1 MRTSGIPL
9 NCGNGISI
17 LERLIGNHMPIKRIP
32 TTSAQ
37 LGMYLCGIDRS
48 WLNTPFL
55 VHRFLI
61 KYSSDIAK
69 LQQAGIQEITI
80 DTDRGRDVASDSEPP
95 QAQDDEVSSKQ
106 DSPIPD
112 SSAPPEVERLQQLS
126 PSIQGKSLS
135 GELTTMKLVRKYMLE
150 GVQDILHT
158 LQKTGGLAIEQVHQ
172 ITESVMAETLG
183 HEEACIAMI
192 RTRDFSPALYDHAL
206 AVSTLGVLLGRAVG
220 LDNTAL
226 QHLASAGLLHDAG
239 LLNIP
244 QVLHRP
250 LNQLSDS
257 ELGLYH
263 KHPRR
268 GVDMLSQ
275 QSCLAD
281 EVDTLIREHHIAL
294 DGSGYPANI
303 DSAKIQ
309 TPTRILRIVD
319 EYDELLTGHHTG
331 NPLPVRIALQT
342 LYQQGRKGL
351 IDGELVATFIN
362 LIGIYP
368 TYALVEL
375 STGERGIVTANSR
388 DNLLQPTI
396 LLIQDAIHQP
406 LPEPIPFNFSV
417 LSSHGPRPEI
427 VRVLA
432 PEQVGIDLD
441 SALENWMTL

>member
-1 MRTSGIPL
+1 
-9 NCGNGISI
+9 
-17 LERLIGNHMPIKRIP
+17 
-32 TTSAQ
+32 
-37 LGMYLCGIDRS
+37 MYLCGIDRS
-48 WLNTPFL
+48 WLDTPFL
-55 VHRFLI
+55 LHRFLI
-61 KYSSDIAK
+61 KSSSDIVK

-80 DTDRGRDVASDSEPP
+80 DTDRGLDVASDSKPP
-95 QAQDDEVSSKQ
+95 QTQDNDVSSTP
-106 DSPIPD
+106 DPTIPA
-112 SSAPPEVERLQQLS
+112 SSVQTEVERLQQLP
-126 PSIQGKSLS
+126 PSAQGKSLS
-135 GELTTMKLVRKYMLE
+135 GELTTMKLVQKYMLE

-158 LQKTGGLAIEQVHQ
+158 LEKTGGLAMEQVHQ

-206 AVSTLGVLLGRAVG
+206 AVSTLAVLLGRAVG
-220 LDNTAL
+220 LDHTAL

-244 QVLHRP
+244 QILHRP
-250 LNQLSDS
+250 LNQLSES
-257 ELGLYH
+257 ELGMYQR
-263 KHPRR
+263 HPRR
-268 GVDMLSQ
+268 GVEMLSQ
-275 QSCLAD
+275 QSSLPD

-294 DGSGYPANI
+294 DGSGYPANF
-303 DSAKIQ
+303 DPAKIQ
-309 TPTRILRIVD
+309 TPSRILRIVD

-342 LYQQGRKGL
+342 LYQQGKKGQL
-351 IDGELVATFIN
+351 DGELVATFIN

-388 DNLLQPTI
+388 DNLLHPTI

-406 LPEPIPFNFSV
+406 LSEPIPFNFSI
-417 LSSHGPRPEI
+417 LASHEPRPEI

-432 PEQVGIDLD
+432 PEQIGIDLD

>member
-1 MRTSGIPL
+1 
-9 NCGNGISI
+9 
-17 LERLIGNHMPIKRIP
+17 
-32 TTSAQ
+32 
-37 LGMYLCGIDRS
+37 MYLCGIDRS
-48 WLNTPFL
+48 WLDTPFL
-55 VHRFLI
+55 LHRFLI
-61 KYSSDIAK
+61 KSSSDIVK

-80 DTDRGRDVASDSEPP
+80 DTDRGLDVASDSKPP
-95 QAQDDEVSSKQ
+95 QTQDNDVSSTP
-106 DSPIPD
+106 DPTIPA
-112 SSAPPEVERLQQLS
+112 SSVQTEVERLQQLP
-126 PSIQGKSLS
+126 PSAQGKSLS
-135 GELTTMKLVRKYMLE
+135 GELTTMKLVQKYMLE

-158 LQKTGGLAIEQVHQ
+158 LEKTGGLAMEQVHQ

-206 AVSTLGVLLGRAVG
+206 AVSTLAVLLGRAVG
-220 LDNTAL
+220 LDHTAL

-244 QVLHRP
+244 QILHRP
-250 LNQLSDS
+250 LNQLSES
-257 ELGLYH
+257 ELGMYQR
-263 KHPRR
+263 HPRR
-268 GVDMLSQ
+268 GVEMLSQ
-275 QSCLAD
+275 QSSLPN

-294 DGSGYPANI
+294 DGSGYPANF
-303 DSAKIQ
+303 DPAKIQ
-309 TPTRILRIVD
+309 TPSRILRIVD

-342 LYQQGRKGL
+342 LYQQGKKDQL
-351 IDGELVATFIN
+351 DGELVATFIN

-388 DNLLQPTI
+388 DNLLHPTI

-406 LPEPIPFNFSV
+406 LSEPIPFNFSI
-417 LSSHGPRPEI
+417 LASHEPRPEI

-432 PEQVGIDLD
+432 PEQIGIDLD

>member
-1 MRTSGIPL
+1 MA
-9 NCGNGISI
+9 
-17 LERLIGNHMPIKRIP
+17 IKRIP

-37 LGMYLCGIDRS
+37 VGMYLCGIDRS

-61 KYSSDIAK
+61 KCSSDIAK
-69 LQQAGIQEITI
+69 LQQAGIEEITI
-80 DTDRGRDVASDSEPP
+80 DTDRGHDVPSDSEPP
-95 QAQDDEVSSKQ
+95 QTQDDELSSKQ
-106 DSPIPD
+106 DPPIPD
-112 SSAPPEVERLQQLS
+112 SSVPPEAERLQQLS

-206 AVSTLGVLLGRAVG
+206 AVSTLAVLLGRAVG

-239 LLNIP
+239 LLNLP

-257 ELGLYH
+257 ELGLYQ

-268 GVDMLSQ
+268 GADMLSQ

-303 DSAKIQ
+303 DPAKIQ

-331 NPLPVRIALQT
+331 KPLAVRVALQT

-351 IDGELVATFIN
+351 LDGELVATFIN

-417 LSSHGPRPEI
+417 LSSHEPRPEI

>member
-1 MRTSGIPL
+1 MA
-9 NCGNGISI
+9 
-17 LERLIGNHMPIKRIP
+17 IKRIP

-37 LGMYLCGIDRS
+37 VGMYLCGIDRS

-61 KYSSDIAK
+61 KCSSDIAK

-95 QAQDDEVSSKQ
+95 QTQDDEVSSTP
-106 DSPIPD
+106 DPPIPD
-112 SSAPPEVERLQQLS
+112 SSVPPEVERLQQLS

-158 LQKTGGLAIEQVHQ
+158 LHKTGGLAIEQVHQ

-206 AVSTLGVLLGRAVG
+206 AVSTLGVFLGRAVG
-220 LDNTAL
+220 LDNTVL
-226 QHLASAGLLHDAG
+226 QHLASAGLLHDVG

-257 ELGLYH
+257 ELCLYH

-268 GVDMLSQ
+268 GVEMLSQ
-275 QSCLAD
+275 QSCLTD

-294 DGSGYPANI
+294 DGSGYPVNI
-303 DSAKIQ
+303 ESAKIQ
-309 TPTRILRIVD
+309 TSTRILRIAD

-351 IDGELVATFIN
+351 LDGELVATFIN

-417 LSSHGPRPEI
+417 LTSHEPRPEI

>member
-1 MRTSGIPL
+1 MA
-9 NCGNGISI
+9 
-17 LERLIGNHMPIKRIP
+17 IKRIP

-37 LGMYLCGIDRS
+37 VGMYLCGIDRS
-48 WLNTPFL
+48 WLKTPFL

-61 KYSSDIAK
+61 KSSSDIAK
-69 LQQAGIQEITI
+69 LEQAGIQEIII
-80 DTDRGRDVASDSEPP
+80 DTDRGHDVAPDPEPP
-95 QAQDDEVSSKQ
+95 HTHDDVSSTPN
-106 DSPIPD
+106 SPIPD
-112 SSAPPEVERLQQLS
+112 SSHPPGIARLGQLS
-126 PSIQGKSLS
+126 PSVQGKSLS
-135 GELTTMKLVRKYMLE
+135 GELTTMKMVRMYMLE

-158 LQKTGGLAIEQVHQ
+158 LQKTGRLAMEQVHQ
-172 ITESVMAETLG
+172 ITESVMAESLR

-192 RTRDFSPALYDHAL
+192 QTRNFSPALFDHAL
-206 AVSTLGVLLGRAVG
+206 AVSTLAVLLGRAVG
-220 LDNTAL
+220 LDNAAL

-250 LNQLSDS
+250 LNQLSDA
-257 ELGLYH
+257 ELVLYH
-263 KHPRR
+263 KHPHR
-268 GVDMLSQ
+268 GVEMLSQ
-275 QSCLAD
+275 QSSLSD
-281 EVDTLIREHHIAL
+281 EVDTLIREHHTAL
-294 DGSGYPANI
+294 DGTGHPANS
-303 DSAKIQ
+303 DPAKIH
-309 TPTRILRIVD
+309 TPSRILRIVD

-331 NPLPVRIALQT
+331 NPLPVRSALQS
-342 LYQQGRKGL
+342 LYQQGKKGL
-351 IDGELVATFIN
+351 LDGALVATFIN

-417 LSSHGPRPEI
+417 LSSHESRPEI

>member
-1 MRTSGIPL
+1 MS
-9 NCGNGISI
+9 
-17 LERLIGNHMPIKRIP
+17 IKRIP
-32 TTSAQ
+32 TISAQ
-37 LGMYLCGIDRS
+37 VGMYLCGIDRS
-48 WLNTPFL
+48 WLDTPFL
-55 VHRFLI
+55 LHRFLI
-61 KYSSDIAK
+61 KSSSDIVK

-80 DTDRGRDVASDSEPP
+80 DTDRGLDVASDSKPP
-95 QAQDDEVSSKQ
+95 QTQDNDVSSTP
-106 DSPIPD
+106 DPTIPA
-112 SSAPPEVERLQQLS
+112 SSVQTEVERLQQLP
-126 PSIQGKSLS
+126 PSAQGKSLS
-135 GELTTMKLVRKYMLE
+135 GELTTMKLVQKYMLE

-158 LQKTGGLAIEQVHQ
+158 LEKTGGLAMEQVHQ
-172 ITESVMAETLG
+172 ITESVMAETLE

-206 AVSTLGVLLGRAVG
+206 AVSTLAVLLGRAVG
-220 LDNTAL
+220 LDHTAL

-244 QVLHRP
+244 QILHRP
-250 LNQLSDS
+250 LNQLSES
-257 ELGLYH
+257 ELGMYQR
-263 KHPRR
+263 HPRR
-268 GVDMLSQ
+268 GVEMLSQ
-275 QSCLAD
+275 QSSLPN

-294 DGSGYPANI
+294 DGSGYPANF
-303 DSAKIQ
+303 DPAKIQ
-309 TPTRILRIVD
+309 TPSRILRIVD

-342 LYQQGRKGL
+342 LYQQGKKDQL
-351 IDGELVATFIN
+351 DGELVATFIN

-388 DNLLQPTI
+388 DNLLHPTI

-406 LPEPIPFNFSV
+406 LSEPIPFNFSI
-417 LSSHGPRPEI
+417 LASHEPRPEI

-432 PEQVGIDLD
+432 PEQIGIDLD

>member
-1 MRTSGIPL
+1 MA
-9 NCGNGISI
+9 
-17 LERLIGNHMPIKRIP
+17 IKRIP
-32 TTSAQ
+32 ITSAQ
-37 LGMYLCGIDRS
+37 VGMYLCGIDRS

-61 KYSSDIAK
+61 KSSSHIAK

-80 DTDRGRDVASDSEPP
+80 DTDRGLDVGADSEPP
-95 QAQDDEVSSKQ
+95 HTHHDVPSIPDP
-106 DSPIPD
+106 PIPD
-112 SSAPPEVERLQQLS
+112 FAVPTDVERLEQLS
-126 PSIQGKSLS
+126 SSVQGKSLS
-135 GELTTMKLVRKYMLE
+135 GELTTIKLVQKYMLE

-158 LQKTGGLAIEQVHQ
+158 LQKTGGLAMEQVHQ

-192 RTRDFSPALYDHAL
+192 RTRDFSPALYNHAL
-206 AVSTLGVLLGRAVG
+206 AVSTLAVLLGRAVG
-220 LDNTAL
+220 LENTAL
-226 QHLASAGLLHDAG
+226 RHLASAGLLHDAG

-244 QVLHRP
+244 QVINRP
-250 LNQLSDS
+250 LNQLSNS

-263 KHPRR
+263 KHPQR
-268 GVDMLSQ
+268 GVLMLSQ
-275 QSCLAD
+275 QSSLAD
-281 EVDTLIREHHIAL
+281 EVDTLIREHHMAL
-294 DGSGYPANI
+294 DGSGYPSNI
-303 DSAKIQ
+303 DPEKIQ
-309 TPTRILRIVD
+309 TSSRILRIVD

-331 NPLPVRIALQT
+331 NPLSVRIALQT
-342 LYQQGRKGL
+342 LYRQGKKRL
-351 IDGELVATFIN
+351 LDGALVATFIN

-375 STGERGIVTANSR
+375 STGERGIVTENSR

-396 LLIQDAIHQP
+396 LLIQDALHQP
-406 LPEPIPFNFSV
+406 LSEPIPFNFSV
-417 LSSHGPRPEI
+417 LSSQESRPEI

>member
-1 MRTSGIPL
+1 
-9 NCGNGISI
+9 
-17 LERLIGNHMPIKRIP
+17 
-32 TTSAQ
+32 
-37 LGMYLCGIDRS
+37 MYLCGIDRS
-48 WLNTPFL
+48 WLDTPFL
-55 VHRFLI
+55 LHRFLI
-61 KYSSDIAK
+61 KSSSDIVK

-80 DTDRGRDVASDSEPP
+80 DTDRGLDVASDSKPP
-95 QAQDDEVSSKQ
+95 QTQDNDVSSTP
-106 DSPIPD
+106 DPTIPA
-112 SSAPPEVERLQQLS
+112 SSVQTEVERLQQLP
-126 PSIQGKSLS
+126 PSAQGKSLS
-135 GELTTMKLVRKYMLE
+135 GELTTMKLVQKYMLE

-158 LQKTGGLAIEQVHQ
+158 LEKTGGLAMEQVHQ

-206 AVSTLGVLLGRAVG
+206 AVSTLAVLLGRAVG
-220 LDNTAL
+220 LDHTAL
-226 QHLASAGLLHDAG
+226 QHLASAGLLHDTG

-244 QVLHRP
+244 QILHRP
-250 LNQLSDS
+250 LNQLSES
-257 ELGLYH
+257 ELGMYQR
-263 KHPRR
+263 HPRR
-268 GVDMLSQ
+268 GVEMLSQ
-275 QSCLAD
+275 QSSLPN

-294 DGSGYPANI
+294 DGSGYPANF
-303 DSAKIQ
+303 DPAKIQ
-309 TPTRILRIVD
+309 TPSRILRIVD

-342 LYQQGRKGL
+342 LYQQGKKDQL
-351 IDGELVATFIN
+351 DGELVATFIN

-388 DNLLQPTI
+388 DNLLHPTI

-406 LPEPIPFNFSV
+406 LSEPIPFNFSI
-417 LSSHGPRPEI
+417 LASHEPRPEI

-432 PEQVGIDLD
+432 PEQIGIDLD

>member
-1 MRTSGIPL
+1 MA
-9 NCGNGISI
+9 
-17 LERLIGNHMPIKRIP
+17 IKRIP

-37 LGMYLCGIDRS
+37 VGMYLCGIDRS
-48 WLNTPFL
+48 WLKTPFL

-61 KYSSDIAK
+61 KSSSDITK
-69 LQQAGIQEITI
+69 LEQAGIQEIII
-80 DTDRGRDVASDSEPP
+80 DTDRGHDVAPDPEPP
-95 QAQDDEVSSKQ
+95 HTHDDVSSTPN
-106 DSPIPD
+106 SPIPD
-112 SSAPPEVERLQQLS
+112 SSHPPGIARLGQLS
-126 PSIQGKSLS
+126 PSVQGKSLS
-135 GELTTMKLVRKYMLE
+135 GELTTMKMVRMYMLE

-158 LQKTGGLAIEQVHQ
+158 LQKTGRLAMEQVHQ
-172 ITESVMAETLG
+172 ITESVMAESLR

-192 RTRDFSPALYDHAL
+192 QTRNFSPALFDHAL
-206 AVSTLGVLLGRAVG
+206 AVSTLAVLLGRAVG
-220 LDNTAL
+220 LDNAAL

-250 LNQLSDS
+250 LNQLSDA
-257 ELGLYH
+257 ELVLYH
-263 KHPRR
+263 KHPHR
-268 GVDMLSQ
+268 GVEMLSQ
-275 QSCLAD
+275 QSSLSD

-294 DGSGYPANI
+294 DGTGHPANS
-303 DSAKIQ
+303 DPAKIH
-309 TPTRILRIVD
+309 TPSRILRIVD

-331 NPLPVRIALQT
+331 NPLPVRSALQS
-342 LYQQGRKGL
+342 LYQQGKKGL
-351 IDGELVATFIN
+351 LDGALVATFIN

-417 LSSHGPRPEI
+417 LSSHESRPEI

>member
-1 MRTSGIPL
+1 MA
-9 NCGNGISI
+9 
-17 LERLIGNHMPIKRIP
+17 IKRIP
-32 TTSAQ
+32 TTSVQ
-37 LGMYLCGIDRS
+37 VGMYLCGIDRS

-61 KYSSDIAK
+61 KDSSDIAK

-80 DTDRGRDVASDSEPP
+80 DTNRGHDVASDSEPS
-95 QAQDDEVSSKQ
+95 QTQEDEVSSKQ
-106 DSPIPD
+106 GPPIRD
-112 SSAPPEVERLQQLS
+112 SSLPPKIDRLQLLS

-150 GVQDILHT
+150 GVQDILLT

-192 RTRDFSPALYDHAL
+192 RTRAFSPALYDHSL
-206 AVSTLGVLLGRAVG
+206 AVSTLCVLLGRAVG
-220 LDNTAL
+220 LDNTVL

-239 LLNIP
+239 LLNLP

-257 ELGLYH
+257 ELGLYQ
-263 KHPRR
+263 KHPKR
-268 GVDMLSQ
+268 GVEMLSQ
-275 QSCLAD
+275 QTCLSD
-281 EVDTLIREHHIAL
+281 EVDTLIREHHIEL
-294 DGSGYPANI
+294 DGSGFPANI
-303 DSAKIQ
+303 DPTKIH

-351 IDGELVATFIN
+351 LDGELVATFIN

-396 LLIQDAIHQP
+396 LLIQDEIHRP

-417 LSSHGPRPEI
+417 LSSHEPRPEI

-432 PEQVGIDLD
+432 PEEVGIDLD
-441 SALENWMTL
+441 SALKNWMTL

>member
-1 MRTSGIPL
+1 MA
-9 NCGNGISI
+9 
-17 LERLIGNHMPIKRIP
+17 IKRIP
-32 TTSAQ
+32 TTSVQ
-37 LGMYLCGIDRS
+37 VGMYLCGIDRS

-61 KYSSDIAK
+61 KDSSDIAK

-80 DTDRGRDVASDSEPP
+80 DTNRGHDVAPDSEAP
-95 QAQDDEVSSKQ
+95 QTQDDKVSSKQ
-106 DSPIPD
+106 GPPIRD
-112 SSAPPEVERLQQLS
+112 SSVPPKVERLQLLS

-135 GELTTMKLVRKYMLE
+135 GELTTMKLLQKYMLE
-150 GVQDILHT
+150 GVQDILNT

-192 RTRDFSPALYDHAL
+192 RTRDFSPVLYDHAL
-206 AVSTLGVLLGRAVG
+206 AVSTLCVLLGRAVG
-220 LDNTAL
+220 LDNTTL
-226 QHLASAGLLHDAG
+226 QHLASAGLLHDVG
-239 LLNIP
+239 LLNLP

-250 LNQLSDS
+250 LNQLSNS
-257 ELGLYH
+257 ELGLYY

-294 DGSGYPANI
+294 DDSGYPAKS
-303 DSAKIQ
+303 DPAKIH

-351 IDGELVATFIN
+351 LDGELVATFIN

-396 LLIQDAIHQP
+396 LLIQDEIHRT

-417 LSSHGPRPEI
+417 LSSHEPRPEI